1 MDRDCDGRGGADGP
15 SATAADLEAAST
27 IKADRLDAENAAPHV
42 AVYVATPTV
51 LEDADA
57 APSAGNDNANNDNNG
72 DRSGGGRRWGRDD
85 AAAETEEAAAVALES
100 PRFKP
105 LRAQWRYGLAVF
117 ARYKRTPYFYSGNIA
132 TYLGAGLFM
141 VVFDDGTLNYRV
153 KREDIVLRQ
162 YETESDENIASSS
175 SSSSNTGGTESSVPG
190 DTRRQSTPASPTKA
204 AAPSPP
210 KLSHLNWH
218 SNSSIVYQNHTMVDF
233 SMTPPRQFAVCDND
247 DSGGGG
253 ERDVLGDEVL
263 GMKRLECG
271 VGYEDDSTQVSDSDE
286 SSEED
291 MSMTPWQQM
300 TQTFGM
306 GKVRPRASRRSSI
319 SSLSQVDRLSLAHNG
334 RSMTQILLPSPKGLK
349 QTIQDFL
356 SRKAKKVQPATL
368 GSHVAVLEHVRLM
381 RTRARDLAAKYA
393 SDPTFS
399 TRVVVTRPATDGGD
413 DNVRSYGTIKTR
425 LPNGDVEV
433 ITEDELM
440 ISVQVV
446 AADAVELLP
455 SVNELNLQMRDLVHT
470 SKKLYAGRKVQV
482 NLYPG
487 SRFSGHGVVTLEVAS
502 DTTFNVLL
510 RNRIRLVNVPADK
523 LVSLQEKKK
532 ATVTITEDQ
541 FLVCSD
547 KAKVYIGDQVFV
559 KCDGDYEGVVEEKVG
574 ILNGV
579 FSNKTAAVDFADGST
594 GYEVAPALIT
604 KRKRPKASAD
614 TDLMSLKNAVL
625 MQASG
630 VGSERLEVGFH
641 VKADHPRKASVETC
655 VVIQTHPSTACDV
668 RFSDGTIAFEVF
680 PSQMIL
686 DNAERASALSAGTR
700 SAPALLRDAVP
711 GEYVL
716 AWSSRFGRYCSAKV
730 AGKAA
735 ADGVAALYTIVFDY
749 GEQKAN
755 VPLEKLAPLDRHDAL
770 SPTQKL
776 TNYSIDTIGFEISP
790 VAFAVGE
797 AVAARVHG
805 SVQYYRGWV
814 EMIQEKERVCAVQF
828 DSSERDEHVP
838 FSSMFSVDVRNRFQS
853 VGNRIGSSSG
863 GGSRLSHFQDE
874 GAMAAAAAGAATT
887 ADDAVPNRRRR
898 HSGGSVGSIIMS
910 VAGSIFRS
918 RKESEQAERRRG
930 SHLITEIG
938 AVLRRRADP

>member
-1 MDRDCDGRGGADGP
+1 MLGPELVSRGRMDGERDGRGGGP
-15 SATAADLEAAST
+15 PASAAGPEAASAS
-27 IKADRLDAENAAPHV
+27 KVGREEESVAPHV
-42 AVYVATPTV
+42 TAPIVMTPKQVESPRKKDVVAG
-51 LEDADA
+51 DAGVSPNTA
-57 APSAGNDNANNDNNG
+57 APSGDNGGETSQAG
-72 DRSGGGRRWGRDD
+72 RSQGENE
-85 AAAETEEAAAVALES
+85 AEIEAVAPES
-100 PRFKP
+100 PRFEP
-105 LRAQWRYGLAVF
+105 LRSQWRYGLAVF

-153 KREDIVLRQ
+153 KREDIVLRFFPSSPDGD
-162 YETESDENIASSS
+162 SDECESSA
-175 SSSSNTGGTESSVPG
+175 GGTDSSFSGERRNSSPS
-190 DTRRQSTPASPTKA
+190 RARQSPL
-204 AAPSPP
+204 
-210 KLSHLNWH
+210 KLAHLNWH
-218 SNSSIVYQNHTMVDF
+218 SNSSILYQNYTMVDF
-233 SMTPPRQFAVCDND
+233 SITPPRQLSLCD
-247 DSGGGG
+247 G
-253 ERDVLGDEVL
+253 ERDLLSDELL

-306 GKVRPRASRRSSI
+306 GKIRPRASRRSSI
-319 SSLSQVDRLSLAHNG
+319 SSLSQVDRLSITHKGMA
-334 RSMTQILLPSPKGLK
+334 QILPSPKGLK
-349 QTIQDFL
+349 QTIQEFL
-356 SRKAKKVQPATL
+356 SRKTKKVQPASV
-368 GSHVAVLEHVRLM
+368 GGDVVALEHLRLM
-381 RTRARDLAAKYA
+381 ETRARELAAKYE
-393 SDPTFS
+393 SDPAFS
-399 TRVVVTRPATDGGD
+399 TRVVVAHSTDGGGD
-413 DNVRSYGTIKTR
+413 VRRYGTIKAR
-425 LPNGDVEV
+425 LPGGALEV
-433 ITEDELM
+433 ITEDEQM
-440 ISVQVV
+440 ISVQVLSPES
-446 AADAVELLP
+446 VELLP
-455 SVNELNLQMRDLVHT
+455 SVNELHLQMRDLVHA
-470 SKKLYAGRKVQV
+470 SKTLYAGRKVQV

-487 SRFSGHGVVTLEVAS
+487 SRFSGPGVVTLEVEN

-523 LVSLQEKKK
+523 LVPLREKKK
-532 ATVTITEDQ
+532 AAATITEDQ
-541 FLVCSD
+541 FLVCSG

-559 KCDGDYEGVVEEKVG
+559 KCEGDYEGVLEEKVG

-604 KRKRPKASAD
+604 KRKRPKVSAD

-630 VGSERLEVGFH
+630 AGDGGGGEPLEVGFH

-655 VVIQTHPSTACDV
+655 VVIKKHPSAACDV

-686 DNAERASALSAGTR
+686 DTAGSAAAAADAC
-700 SAPALLRDAVP
+700 SAPAVREAFP

-730 AGKAA
+730 AAKTGE
-735 ADGVAALYTIVFDY
+735 GVSALYTIVFDY

-755 VPLEKLAPLDRHDAL
+755 VPLEKLAPLERQDAL

-805 SVQYYRGWV
+805 SVQYYSGWV
-814 EMIQEKERVCAVQF
+814 EAVQEKERLCAVQF

-838 FSSMFSVDVRNRFQS
+838 FSAMFSVDVRNRFQS
-853 VGNRIGSSSG
+853 VGNRLGSSSG
-863 GGSRLSHFQDE
+863 GASRLSHFQDE
-874 GAMAAAAAGAATT
+874 GAMAAASAAAA
-887 ADDAVPNRRRR
+887 ADDLAPANRRRR

-910 VAGSIFRS
+910 VAGSIFRP
-918 RKESEQAERRRG
+918 RKEGEQAERRRG

-938 AVLRRRADP
+938 AVLRRRPDP